1 MPTAIKK
8 DIIMYRYRYLF
19 IIVMLFIVTMPIFAQ
34 SGDVDVD
41 IPDIPAGQQVTI
53 TYRVRVNEALPIG
66 TQFILD
72 QGRVT
77 VGNETILT
85 DDPRITGNTD
95 ITRTLAG
102 LSAKALPATG
112 ETPWWRTIALIAGVA
127 VILAGVVTMIGRK
140 ISVRA

>member
-1 MPTAIKK
+1 MRKITLI
-8 DIIMYRYRYLF
+8 
-19 IIVMLFIVTMPIFAQ
+19 FIVLLMTAVPVFAQ

-53 TYRVRVNEALPIG
+53 TYRVRVNELLPIG

-85 DDPRITGNTD
+85 DDPRIAGNTD

-102 LSAKALPATG
+102 ISAKALPATG

-127 VILAGVVTMIGRK
+127 IILAGAFTLVSRK
-140 ISVRA
+140 VSANRA

>member
-1 MPTAIKK
+1 MRKITLI
-8 DIIMYRYRYLF
+8 
-19 IIVMLFIVTMPIFAQ
+19 FIVLLMTALPVFAQ

-53 TYRVRVNEALPIG
+53 TYRVRVNESLPIG

-85 DDPRITGNTD
+85 DDPRITGATD
-95 ITRTLAG
+95 PTRTLAG
-102 LSAKALPATG
+102 ISAKALPATG
-112 ETPWWRTIALIAGVA
+112 ETPWWRNIALIAGVA
-127 VILAGVVTMIGRK
+127 IILAGAVTMMSRK
-140 ISVRA
+140 VSANRA